1 MPLLQSIQ
9 PQVSG
14 DQRTQ
19 KFAADVAKWMDTRR
33 VGMRITT
40 GAEVAGV
47 RTITL
52 QVIDRLSREPI
63 SGRWLVR
70 WWIATTEWGQPGGDQ
85 DVAITTGTLVENTN
99 DQIIEAA
106 TDDGGTLV
114 FTLEIGAV
122 GSRYVYI
129 ANLEELG
136 STGQMVSAGGG
147 TVSAGGGS
155 FAPDDAV
162 YLLNSS
168 DPDLPNGLVLTAGSN
183 ITLTP
188 GAGTLTVASTAS
200 GGTTVQSGT
209 ATVDF
214 GSPHEDGTAT
224 VTVTGQA
231 WVTADSIITATAP
244 AVASADHDA
253 IDAALEGLTCHVGNI
268 VAGTGFDITVSAR
281 NGTWG
286 RFTIHWTGIDP

>member
-1 MPLLQSIQ
+1 MPLKQSIQ
-9 PQVSG
+9 PQASG

-47 RTITL
+47 RSITL

-85 DVAITTGTLVENTN
+85 DVAITTGTLVENTD

-129 ANLEELG
+129 ANLEELD

-147 TVSAGGGS
+147 TVS
-155 FAPDDAV
+155 
-162 YLLNSS
+162 
-168 DPDLPNGLVLTAGSN
+168 
-183 ITLTP
+183 
-188 GAGTLTVASTAS
+188 S
-200 GGTTVQSGT
+200 GGVRLPPTTPSMFLVRPT
-209 ATVDF
+209 RT
-214 GSPHEDGTAT
+214 SP
-224 VTVTGQA
+224 TGLCSRRGP
-231 WVTADSIITATAP
+231 TSPSRP
-244 AVASADHDA
+244 A
-253 IDAALEGLTCHVGNI
+253 L
-268 VAGTGFDITVSAR
+268 
-281 NGTWG
+281 G
-286 RFTIHWTGIDP
+286 R

>member
-1 MPLLQSIQ
+1 
-9 PQVSG
+9 
-14 DQRTQ
+14 
-19 KFAADVAKWMDTRR
+19 
-33 VGMRITT
+33 
-40 GAEVAGV
+40 
-47 RTITL
+47 
-52 QVIDRLSREPI
+52 
-63 SGRWLVR
+63 VR

-129 ANLEELG
+129 ANLEELT
-136 STGQMVSAGGG
+136 SSGQVASAGGG
-147 TVSAGGGS
+147 TVSSGGGS

-214 GSPHEDGTAT
+214 GSGEFQATA
-224 VTVTGQA
+224 TVTGQA
-231 WVTADSIITATAP
+231 WVEADSAIMATVAAVATAD
-244 AVASADHDA
+244 HGEE
-253 IDAALEGLTCHVGNI
+253 DAALEGLTCYVGSLVVGVGFTIYVNAP
-268 VAGTGFDITVSAR
+268 AGTFGEFSIQWIGV
-281 NGTWG
+281 
-286 RFTIHWTGIDP
+286 